1 MAASGFPQRKSQG
14 AGGMT
19 SATPELLDA
28 PPPNPTAP
36 QGGMPQPGQA
46 AQFPSFAQ
54 MAPPMTSGSPGQQLS
69 PEILMGVMNG
79 LSAVEGIW
87 DSAASILP
95 DLASDF
101 AMLKD
106 LQQRV
111 AAKIVVK
118 GGTPSATATGN
129 NFPGGG
135 FDRGI

>member
-1 MAASGFPQRKSQG
+1 
-14 AGGMT
+14 MT
-19 SATPELLDA
+19 SGVPEILDQ
-28 PPPNPTAP
+28 PPPNPTQP
-36 QGGMPQPGQA
+36 QAMPQPGQVQA
-46 AQFPSFAQ
+46 FPSFAE
-54 MAPPMTSGSPGQQLS
+54 MAAPVTAGTPGKQLS
-69 PEILMGVMNG
+69 PEILMGVMQS

-118 GGTPSATATGN
+118 GGTAPATATGN

-135 FDRGI
+135 FDRGV

>member
-1 MAASGFPQRKSQG
+1 MASPGFPSRKAQG
-14 AGGMT
+14 SGAMT
-19 SATPELLDA
+19 SGVSEVLDQ
-28 PPPNPTAP
+28 PPPNPTQP
-36 QGGMPQPGQA
+36 MQMPQPGGQTP
-46 AQFPSFAQ
+46 FPSFSD
-54 MAPPMTSGSPGQQLS
+54 MAAPLTAGSPGKQLS
-69 PEILMGVMNG
+69 PEILMGVMQS

-95 DLASDF
+95 DLAADF

-118 GGTPSATATGN
+118 GGTAPATATGN

-135 FDRGI
+135 FDRGA

>member
-1 MAASGFPQRKSQG
+1 MASPGFPTRKSQG
-14 AGGMT
+14 SGAMT
-19 SATPELLDA
+19 SGVPEILDQ
-28 PPPNPTAP
+28 PPPNPTMGQPMPTPGAP
-36 QGGMPQPGQA
+36 QA
-46 AQFPSFAQ
+46 FPSFAE
-54 MAPPMTSGSPGQQLS
+54 MATPVTAGTPGKQLS
-69 PEILMGVMNG
+69 PEILMGVMQS

-111 AAKIVVK
+111 AAKIVTK
-118 GGTPSATATGN
+118 GGTAPATATGL

-135 FDRGI
+135 FDRGV